1 MMDNYCN
8 NCNSCNQDPCSCGSC
23 KPASYKCDFDIQAN
37 PYDASIWNVTICG
50 AMTKVKIPKLNET
63 DTKLSTNYSNKT
75 LIYNAEKHTDII
87 SGEQLGVLINL
98 EDLRNTDTINADSC
112 DLLVFNPYCD
122 TCGDGCK
129 PKNAMWKNYHIPDA
143 EDCVMEPND
152 NGYYEVL
159 KKNDCGCIVECQ
171 LPVIPQGMTALNYQR
186 DSVPDDP
193 DFPWYYGC
201 YNDTINLHLAE
212 NAPDYFGKYALK
224 VTVSYGVQAVKSDR
238 YTFNYNWKS
247 LVVPG
252 ITGEERRTDMQ
263 ASILQN
269 WAAVGQF
276 SDGKYLP
283 WGSSSLRGTFVFI
296 VPKGKEAYLHHEFR
310 ILTADSVPYYK
321 RNTTYDGKKVPD
333 SEAGLNQPLWPA
345 SRLNALQ
352 IIIEPTQ
359 GSTDFDPAKDAIRD
373 QLDAPVDDYPQ
384 PY

>member
-1 MMDNYCN
+1 
-8 NCNSCNQDPCSCGSC
+8 
-23 KPASYKCDFDIQAN
+23 
-37 PYDASIWNVTICG
+37 
-50 AMTKVKIPKLNET
+50 MTKVKIPKLNET
-63 DTKLSTNYSNKT
+63 DTKLSTNYSNKS

-87 SGEQLGVLINL
+87 SGEQLGGLINL

-171 LPVIPQGMTALNYQR
+171 LPVVPQGMTALNYQR

-212 NAPDYFGKYALK
+212 NAPDYFGKYDLK
-224 VTVSYGVQAVKSDR
+224 VTVSYGVQAIKSDR

-276 SDGKYLP
+276 SDGRYLP

-321 RNTTYDGKKVPD
+321 RNATYDGKKVPD
-333 SEAGLNQPLWPA
+333 SEAGLNRPLWPA

-359 GSTDFDPAKDAIRD
+359 GSTDFDPVKDAERD